1 VELRLSGAGEIGIS
15 FLRGRVRA
23 VAEAVLDVV
32 MLVMGFDGG
41 LMPRT
46 WVL

>member
-1 VELRLSGAGEIGIS
+1 MGVCGVELRLSGAGEIGIS

-23 VAEAVLDVV
+23 VAE
-32 MLVMGFDGG
+32 VMGFDGG